1 MNSGCHWMRSRPT
14 NRTKSL
20 PIGQTRQMDDLS
32 GKTAVITGGA
42 SGIGL
47 AMAHRFGAAG
57 MNVVLGD
64 VEEGPLDEA
73 VAGLRVACVEVAG
86 MKCDVTDAD
95 EVRALNRFT
104 QEQFGNVHV
113 LCNNAG
119 VGSGGLIAEPD
130 DLDMWRWVIDVNL
143 WGVIYGCKVFLPAMI
158 EHGEGAHIVNTASMA
173 GHASAPLMG
182 PYNVSKYG
190 VVALSETL
198 SKEMLMTKSGV
209 GVSVLCPA
217 FVQTAIGSS
226 RRNMPNALKV
236 NQSPSAAGETQSAI
250 DRMIASGIPA
260 ADVADAVHDA
270 VDGDMFWIITHDESK
285 PTITERARQI
295 VEGVNP
301 TPTGFV

>member
-1 MNSGCHWMRSRPT
+1 M
-14 NRTKSL
+14 
-20 PIGQTRQMDDLS
+20 IGQTHRMDDLS

-47 AMAHRFGAAG
+47 AMARRFGAAG

-64 VEEGPLDEA
+64 VEVGPLHEA
-73 VAGLRVACVEVAG
+73 VAGLADAGVEAAG
-86 MKCDVTDAD
+86 MHCDVSDVDA
-95 EVRALNRFT
+95 VRALDRFAR
-104 QEQFGNVHV
+104 EGFGNVHV

-130 DLDMWRWVIDVNL
+130 DLDMWKWVIDVNL

-158 EHGEGAHIVNTASMA
+158 EHGEPAHIVNTASMA

-198 SKEMLMTKSGV
+198 SKEMQMTGTDV

-226 RRNMPNALKV
+226 RRNMPDALKADHG
-236 NQSPSAAGETQSAI
+236 PRATAGTQSAI
-250 DRMIASGIPA
+250 ENMIASGIPA
-260 ADVADAVHDA
+260 AEVADAVHDA
-270 VDGDMFWIITHDESK
+270 IVDDTFWIITHDESK
-285 PTITERARQI
+285 PAITARARQI

-301 TPTGFV
+301 IPTGFI